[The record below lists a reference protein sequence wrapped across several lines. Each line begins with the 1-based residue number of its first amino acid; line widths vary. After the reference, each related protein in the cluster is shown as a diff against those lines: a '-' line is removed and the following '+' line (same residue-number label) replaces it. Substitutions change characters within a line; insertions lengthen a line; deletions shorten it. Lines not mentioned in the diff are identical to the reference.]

1 MFCPVLGVGEVDVYV
16 YVYVYV
22 GSDFGDAVDACL
34 KAAAGA
40 TTAVAD
46 DPEVK
51 LNASISI
58 TDEDFP
64 R

>member
-1 MFCPVLGVGEVDVYV
+1 MFCPVLGVGEVD
-16 YVYVYV
+16 VYV

-64 R
+64 G